1 MLSGIDLNCDLG
13 EQEGSKGELLDLR
26 LLPLVTCVNAAC
38 GGHAGNLQRLQVIA
52 RQCRQQN
59 ITFGAHPSYPDRA
72 GFGRVELSLDRRVL
86 RESLTVQ
93 LRLAALAAEHVGI
106 AVGRVKPHGA
116 LYHAVCERRELA
128 ELLLEVVREE
138 LPGTAVCGRAGS
150 LLPELAE
157 SYGLRGVREAF
168 GDRGVDAAGRLLPR
182 GSAGAVLRNPAVVAE
197 RVLRLVQ
204 QRRLK
209 SACGVELCVEA
220 DSVCIHSDTPEAEQ
234 LLLAVRRVLAAGG
247 VRIRS
252 C

>member
-1 MLSGIDLNCDLG
+1 MLSEIDLNCDLG
-13 EQEGSKGELLDLR
+13 EQEGSEGELLDLR
-26 LLPLVTCVNAAC
+26 LLPLVTCVNVAC
-38 GGHAGNLQRLQVIA
+38 GGHAGSLQRLCVIA

-72 GFGRVELSLDRRVL
+72 GFGRVEVSLDRGLL
-86 RESLTVQ
+86 RESLVDQ
-93 LRLAALAAEHVGI
+93 LRLAAQAAEQSGI
-106 AVGRVKPHGA
+106 VVGRVKPHGA
-116 LYHAVCERRELA
+116 LYHAVCERREMA
-128 ELLLEVVREE
+128 ELLLEVVRQE
-138 LPGTAVCGRAGS
+138 LPGAAVCGRAGS

-157 SYGLRGVREAF
+157 SFGLRGLREAF

-182 GSAGAVLRNPAVVAE
+182 GLDGSVLGDPAVVAE

-204 QRRLK
+204 QQRLR
-209 SACGVELCVEA
+209 SSCGVELSVQA

-234 LLLAVRRVLAAGG
+234 LLRELRQRLEVEG

>member
-1 MLSGIDLNCDLG
+1 MLSEIDLNCDLG
-13 EQEGSKGELLDLR
+13 EQEGSEGELLDLR
-26 LLPLVTCVNAAC
+26 LLPLVTCVNVAC
-38 GGHAGNLQRLQVIA
+38 GGHAGSLQRLCVIA

-72 GFGRVELSLDRRVL
+72 GFGRVEVSLDRGLL
-86 RESLTVQ
+86 RESLVDQ
-93 LRLAALAAEHVGI
+93 LRLAAQAAEQSGI
-106 AVGRVKPHGA
+106 VVGRVKPHGA
-116 LYHAVCERRELA
+116 LYHAVCERREMA
-128 ELLLEVVREE
+128 ELLLEVVRQE
-138 LPGTAVCGRAGS
+138 LPGAAVCGRAGS

-157 SYGLRGVREAF
+157 SFGLRGLREAF

-182 GSAGAVLRNPAVVAE
+182 GLDGSVLRDPAVVAE

-204 QRRLK
+204 QQRLR
-209 SACGVELCVEA
+209 SSCGVELSVQA

-234 LLLAVRRVLAAGG
+234 LLRELRQRLEVEG

>member
-1 MLSGIDLNCDLG
+1 VLSGIDLNCDLG

-86 RESLTVQ
+86 RESLTDQ

-128 ELLLEVVREE
+128 ELLLEVVRGHCCRSWRN
-138 LPGTAVCGRAGS
+138 LTGCAGCVRPSGTVVWMLRVGCC
-150 LLPELAE
+150 
-157 SYGLRGVREAF
+157 RGVPQ
-168 GDRGVDAAGRLLPR
+168 G
-182 GSAGAVLRNPAVVAE
+182 
-197 RVLRLVQ
+197 Q
-204 QRRLK
+204 C
-209 SACGVELCVEA
+209 CGIRQWWR
-220 DSVCIHSDTPEAEQ
+220 SVC
-234 LLLAVRRVLAAGG
+234 
-247 VRIRS
+247 
-252 C
+252 